1 MTDLKAVYD
10 SLEDIPENVEDFRSL
25 FVEREGRYELSG
37 LPGVKTAADVER
49 VQRSLV
55 QEREAHKQT
64 KDKFRP
70 FAELDPD
77 EVFAKLDRLPEL
89 EAAASGKLDDA
100 AIDEIVAKRIE
111 GAVRSKL
118 APVERE
124 FKAAQ
129 TELEALR
136 EQNQALSLER
146 AARQRQDAIRPLMA
160 KAGVLPEHYEDVELY
175 AERHLEQTEDGQW
188 VAKDGVGVTPGLQ
201 PKEWLAEMLEKRP
214 GWMPAN
220 VGGGAK
226 GSASGGVGGSNPFS
240 AKGWNLTAQGQLV
253 QTRGMEYAQR
263 MAEAAGTKVGGAR
276 PRE

>member
-10 SLEDIPENVEDFRSL
+10 SLDDIPESVEDFRSL
-25 FVEREGRYELSG
+25 FVERDGRYELSG
-37 LPGVKTAADVER
+37 LAGVKTTADIER
-49 VQRSLV
+49 LQKNLSL
-55 QEREAHKQT
+55 ERDAHKQT
-64 KDKFRP
+64 KEKFRP

-77 EVFAKLDRLPEL
+77 EVFQKLDRLPEL

-100 AIDEIVAKRIE
+100 AIEEIAAKRAD

-118 APVERE
+118 APVQRE
-124 FKAAQ
+124 LKAAQ
-129 TELEALR
+129 SELEQLR
-136 EQNQALSLER
+136 EQNAALASER
-146 AARQRQDAIRPLMA
+146 AARQRQDALRPLMA
-160 KAGVLPEHYEDVELY
+160 KANVLPEHYEDVELY

-214 GWMPAN
+214 GWVPAS

-226 GSASGGVGGSNPFS
+226 GSGGGGAGGSNPFS
-240 AKGWNLTAQGQLV
+240 AKGWNVTAQGQLIS
-253 QTRGMEYAQR
+253 TKGLEYATR